1 MIENKKGKIVAKKSI
16 IARERKK
23 ADQVEK
29 YRAKRVELKLTIKS
43 SDDYDVIMEAQK
55 KLAQLPVNSNPVRHS
70 TRCQQCGRPH
80 AVYRKFGLCR
90 ICLRQQLMTGNVT
103 GGRKSSW

>member
-1 MIENKKGKIVAKKSI
+1 MAKKSMLE
-16 IARERKK
+16 REAKK
-23 ADQVEK
+23 ALLVKK
-29 YRAKRVELKLTIKS
+29 YINKRIELKKTIKS
-43 SDDYDVIMEAQK
+43 SQDFNVIAEAQE
-55 KLAQLPVNSNPVRHS
+55 KLAKLPVNSNPVRHS

-90 ICLRQQLMTGNVT
+90 ICLRQQLMNGNVT

>member
-1 MIENKKGKIVAKKSI
+1 MAKKSML
-16 IARERKK
+16 ARENKRLKLV
-23 ADQVEK
+23 AK
-29 YRAKRVELKLTIKS
+29 YRERRNELKILIKS
-43 SDDYDVIMEAQK
+43 SKDFETIMEAQA
-55 KLAQLPVNSNPVRHS
+55 KLAKLPINSNPVRHS

>member
-1 MIENKKGKIVAKKSI
+1 MAKKSML
-16 IARERKK
+16 ARENKRLKLV
-23 ADQVEK
+23 AK
-29 YRAKRVELKLTIKS
+29 YRERRDELKELIKS
-43 SDDYDVIMEAQK
+43 SNDFVAIAEAQA
-55 KLAQLPVNSNPVRHS
+55 KLAKLPLNSNPVRHS

-90 ICLRQQLMTGNVT
+90 ICLRQQLMSGNVT

>member
-1 MIENKKGKIVAKKSI
+1 MLARENKKGLL
-16 IARERKK
+16 
-23 ADQVEK
+23 VEK
-29 YRAKRVELKLTIKS
+29 YRIRRTELKETIKS
-43 SDDYDVIMEAQK
+43 STDYDVIMASQA
-55 KLAQLPVNSNPVRHS
+55 KLAKLPVNSSPARHS
-70 TRCQQCGRPH
+70 TRCQQCGRAH

>member
-1 MIENKKGKIVAKKSI
+1 MLARENKKGLL
-16 IARERKK
+16 
-23 ADQVEK
+23 VEK
-29 YRAKRVELKLTIKS
+29 YRNRRAELKETIKS
-43 SDDYDVIMEAQK
+43 STDFDVIMESQA
-55 KLAQLPVNSNPVRHS
+55 KLARLPVNSNHVRHS
-70 TRCQQCGRPH
+70 TRCQQCGLVQ

>member
-1 MIENKKGKIVAKKSI
+1 MAKKSI
-16 IARERKK
+16 IARESKK
-23 ADQVEK
+23 GRLVDK
-29 YRAKRVELKLTIKS
+29 YRTRRAELKEIIKS
-43 SDDYDVIMEAQK
+43 SSDFDTIMAAQA
-55 KLAQLPVNSNPVRHS
+55 KLAKLPVNSNPVRHT

>member
-1 MIENKKGKIVAKKSI
+1 MLEREKKKAKLVAKH
-16 IARERKK
+16 
-23 ADQVEK
+23 
-29 YRAKRVELKLTIKS
+29 RAKRTELKILIKS
-43 SDDYDVIMEAQK
+43 SQDFDEIMEAQA
-55 KLAQLPVNSNPVRHS
+55 KLAKLPLNSNPVRHS

-90 ICLRQQLMTGNVT
+90 ICLRQQLMAGNVT

>member
-1 MIENKKGKIVAKKSI
+1 ML
-16 IARERKK
+16 ARERKRSK
-23 ADQVEK
+23 LVAK
-29 YRAKRVELKLTIKS
+29 YRQRRQDLKLIIKS
-43 SDDYDVIMEAQK
+43 SDDFDKIMEAQA
-55 KLAQLPVNSNPVRHS
+55 KLYKLPLNSNPVRNV

>member
-1 MIENKKGKIVAKKSI
+1 MLEREAKKL
-16 IARERKK
+16 KL
-23 ADQVEK
+23 VEK
-29 YRAKRVELKLTIKS
+29 YRIRRIELKAIIKS
-43 SDDYDVIMEAQK
+43 STDFDKIQEAQEA
-55 KLAQLPVNSNPVRHS
+55 LARLPLNSNPVRHS

-80 AVYRKFGLCR
+80 AVFRKFALCR

>member
-1 MIENKKGKIVAKKSI
+1 MIEREGKKEALVKKYQN
-16 IARERKK
+16 RRL
-23 ADQVEK
+23 
-29 YRAKRVELKLTIKS
+29 ELKKIIKS
-43 SDDYDVIMEAQK
+43 SQDFEEIMAAQA
-55 KLAQLPVNSNPVRHS
+55 KLASLPINSNPVRHS

>member
-1 MIENKKGKIVAKKSI
+1 VAKKSMLE
-16 IARERKK
+16 REAKK
-23 ADQVEK
+23 LKLVEK
-29 YRAKRVELKLTIKS
+29 HRARRIELKEVIKS
-43 SDDYDVIMEAQK
+43 SFDFDKIRAAQEA
-55 KLAQLPVNSNPVRHS
+55 LANLPLNSNPVRHS

>member
-1 MIENKKGKIVAKKSI
+1 MLERHNKRSKL
-16 IARERKK
+16 
-23 ADQVEK
+23 VEK
-29 YRAKRVELKLTIKS
+29 YRHKRLELKKIIKS
-43 SDDYDVIMEAQK
+43 SQDFNVIMEAQA
-55 KLAQLPVNSNPVRHS
+55 KLAKLPINSNPIRVS

-80 AVYRKFGLCR
+80 AVYKKFGLCR

>member
-1 MIENKKGKIVAKKSI
+1 MAKLSTIVREQKKFDLVNKYFEK
-16 IARERKK
+16 RK
-23 ADQVEK
+23 A
-29 YRAKRVELKLTIKS
+29 LKDIIKS
-43 SDDYDVIMEAQK
+43 SVDFDKIQEAQV
-55 KLAQLPVNSNPVRHS
+55 KLAKLPKNSNPTRH
-70 TRCQQCGRPH
+70 TRRCQQCGRPH

>member
-1 MIENKKGKIVAKKSI
+1 MAKKSMLERENKKGLL
-16 IARERKK
+16 
-23 ADQVEK
+23 VEK
-29 YRAKRVELKLTIKS
+29 YRNRRTELKDTIKS
-43 SDDYDVIMEAQK
+43 STDYDVIMASQA
-55 KLAQLPVNSNPVRHS
+55 KLAKLPVNSNPVRHS
-70 TRCQQCGRPH
+70 TRCQQCGRAH

>member
-1 MIENKKGKIVAKKSI
+1 M
-16 IARERKK
+16 IARELKRGLL
-23 ADQVEK
+23 VEK
-29 YRAKRVELKLTIKS
+29 YKARRFELKQLIKS
-43 SDDYDVIMEAQK
+43 STDFSKIMEAQA
-55 KLAQLPVNSNPVRHS
+55 KLAKLPLNSNPIRHT
-70 TRCQQCGRPH
+70 TRCQQCGRSH

>member
-1 MIENKKGKIVAKKSI
+1 MAKKSI
-16 IARERKK
+16 IARESKK
-23 ADQVEK
+23 GRLVDK
-29 YRAKRVELKLTIKS
+29 YRSRRSELKNIIKS
-43 SDDYDVIMEAQK
+43 SDDFDTIMAAQA
-55 KLAQLPVNSNPVRHS
+55 KLAKLPVNSNPVRHT